1 MRHPRRHRQ
10 DCHQA
15 ASVGG
20 AARVLLALTRGG
32 EKAQQRRRADHAR
45 EVLPEP
51 GAHLVSR
58 APQTP
63 TEKPHLYG
71 HFVYNPKALWD
82 WVRTHNTEP
91 SSRQRFWREDWW
103 DLHDRYDIHGPVPE
117 FVARLPSLAHN
128 QWVWEDNDFR
138 KPKVRVEWPNGYAQ
152 YFEGAKNQE
161 CLVRAEGPKGQKWY
175 YEGPYSDPILKR
187 AEFPDGTVK
196 YTTTVPRAMSTWCAQ
211 LVPEAGWAVRGPSR
225 RGGARPSRRAS
236 GSATRRGWFVDAYGA

>member
-1 MRHPRRHRQ
+1 M
-10 DCHQA
+10 
-15 ASVGG
+15 
-20 AARVLLALTRGG
+20 
-32 EKAQQRRRADHAR
+32 
-45 EVLPEP
+45 
-51 GAHLVSR
+51 
-58 APQTP
+58 
-63 TEKPHLYG
+63 
-71 HFVYNPKALWD
+71 
-82 WVRTHNTEP
+82 
-91 SSRQRFWREDWW
+91 
-103 DLHDRYDIHGPVPE
+103 PE